1 MAGGTRNGIS
11 VAYVLTHCSTVY
23 GGCGNILVATYTI
36 ETKGWGGL
44 RAQLVSGPPEH
55 YFEVQQ
61 FDAPICAISPTFC
74 AIYNEAKHA
83 EHCGLLRICGAGY
96 RKALEFLIKDYL
108 IRHKFVGNRALAKEI
123 ATAPLATCIDKYI
136 DDKGI
141 QDAAHRAAWLGNDE
155 THYVRKWTD
164 KDLED
169 LKDLIA
175 ITVSW
180 IALHV
185 RLRGHLKSMPT
196 KKPPV

>member
-1 MAGGTRNGIS
+1 MQGQARGGTFI
-11 VAYVLTHCSTVY
+11 AYARMRCH
-23 GGCGNILVATYTI
+23 GCGNIVFATYAYDL
-36 ETKGWGGL
+36 KSYGDL
-44 RAQLVSGPPEH
+44 HARLVSGPPEH
-55 YFEVQQ
+55 YFEIQQ
-61 FDAPICAISPTFC
+61 FEPPIPAISGQFC

-83 EHCGLLRICGAGY
+83 EECELLRICGAGY

-108 IRHKFVGNRALAKEI
+108 IRYKFVGNGEIAKEI
-123 ATAPLATCIDKYI
+123 ETAPIAACIDKYI

-164 KDLED
+164 KDLKD

-180 IALHV
+180 ISLNI
-185 RLRGHLKSMPT
+185 RLSGHLQSMPS
-196 KKPPV
+196 KKPTD